1 MKKLY
6 TTLSFLFTFTVL
18 TSFNSFA
25 QINAI
30 DDTFE
35 VVYGTSYVIAGN
47 FLLNDTLNGSQAL
60 ASNVIITTVSSSN
73 SGITISGTNINV
85 AAGTPQGSYTLVYRI
100 CIIGSPTTCDT
111 ATVTINTELIT
122 YPDNFTT
129 SVCNYYVGNILGTYG
144 DPLFVDTLNGAPA
157 ILETYYT
164 NPGNI
169 IHPANVV
176 ATLISAYPG
185 INLNPNGD
193 IFISPGILAP
203 GPYQIT
209 YQLCEIANL
218 NNCEVSYATINII
231 PGFLYAAADD
241 FSLSPIDNTVGGAT
255 MSVLNNDFSECSGML
270 NSFNSFVYPQS
281 IPNGL
286 TLQPDGVITVPM
298 GTPPGTYIIQYGVCE
313 TMQYGVCASATALV
327 VVTGVSSLVAN
338 YDYLDVNYPN
348 ATTTLSVL
356 ANDTLNGSPI
366 NPNAV
371 IITPLN
377 IPSGFSINP
386 NGTIAIGN
394 VAEGTYPVPY
404 QICSATNS
412 SDCNVN
418 YAYVVVFKNRILGK
432 VKFDANNNGCD
443 TSDPFLNNIGL
454 KNNNSSNTYTSYTN
468 YNGAS
473 DYYLIGDVGIN
484 TVSVTN
490 LPSYFTVTP
499 ASQVF
504 NFTVPGTTI
513 APDFC
518 VSVNTNV
525 DDLEIVLIPRF
536 NVVPGLPAY
545 YDILY
550 KNNGSTTLS
559 GQVTLQFDSNKM
571 SFSSSSPSPNT
582 VGLNT
587 ITYNFSSLTPFERR
601 KILNVK
607 LLVATPPTVDL
618 GNVVSFSGNITPIAA
633 DATPSDNSSVVNQTA
648 VNSQDPNDI
657 IVNEGATIT
666 LAQAQQGYLHY
677 TIRFQNVGTS
687 DAINIKVLNDLD
699 PKLDWNTF
707 QLITSSHNCR
717 VKNKNGHNEFL
728 FEGIYLPGTTNEPL
742 SHGYVTYKVKPIA
755 SIAVGNVI
763 PNAASIYFDYNAP
776 IATNTASTTVI
787 NNLATDNFAFSD
799 FNFYPNPVKNS
810 LTISN
815 SSLIDEIEITSI
827 LGQKMLSKKI
837 NDLQTELT
845 ISQLSNGIYF
855 VKVTSQGQ
863 EKTVKIIK
871 E

>member
-1 MKKLY
+1 MKKHYLP
-6 TTLSFLFTFTVL
+6 LLFLFSIL
-18 TSFNSFA
+18 TSFNTFA
-25 QINAI
+25 QINAV
-30 DDTFE
+30 DDNFE
-35 VVYGTSYVIAGN
+35 VVYGATNVVAGN
-47 FLLNDTLNGSQAL
+47 FLLNDTLNGNQAL
-60 ASNVIITTVSSSN
+60 ASNVSITTVSSSN
-73 SGITISGTNINV
+73 PGVTISGTNINV
-85 AAGTPQGSYTLVYRI
+85 AAGTPQGSYVLVYQI
-100 CIIGSPTTCDT
+100 CIIGNPTSCDT
-111 ATVTINTELIT
+111 GVVTINTELIT
-122 YPDNFTT
+122 YPDSFTT
-129 SVCNYYVGNILGTYG
+129 SNCQYYVGNILGTNG
-144 DPLFVDTLNGAPA
+144 NPLFIDTLNGVPA
-157 ILETYYT
+157 ILQTYYT

-176 ATLISAYPG
+176 VTLINTYPG

-193 IFISPGILAP
+193 IFILPGVLAP
-203 GPYQIT
+203 GNYPLT
-209 YQLCEIANL
+209 YQLCEIANP
-218 NNCEVSYATINII
+218 NNCDVSFATIGIV
-231 PGFLYAAADD
+231 PGFLYAAPDD
-241 FSLSPIDNTVGGAT
+241 FSFSPIDNTVGGAT
-255 MSVLNNDFSECSGML
+255 MSVLNNDFSECNGML
-270 NSFNSFVYPQS
+270 NQFNSFVYPQS

-286 TLQPDGVITVPM
+286 TLQSDGVITVPV

-313 TMQYGVCASATALV
+313 TTPFGTCSSATAIV
-327 VVTGVSSLVAN
+327 VVTGISSLVAN

-356 ANDTLNGSPI
+356 TNDTLNGSPLNSNDI
-366 NPNAV
+366 

-377 IPSGFSINP
+377 IPAGFSINA

-394 VAEGTYPVPY
+394 VSEGTYPVPY
-404 QICSATNS
+404 QICRATNL
-412 SDCNVN
+412 SDCTVN

-432 VKFDANNNGCD
+432 VKFDANANGCD
-443 TSDPFLNNIGL
+443 ASDPFLNNISI
-454 KNNNSSNTYTSYTN
+454 KNNNNSNAYTSYTN

-473 DYYLIGDVGIN
+473 DYYLIGDVGTN

-499 ASQVF
+499 ATQVF
-504 NFTVPGTTI
+504 NFTLPGTTI

-518 VSVNTNV
+518 ITANTNV

-559 GQVTLQFDSNKM
+559 GQVTFQFDNTKM
-571 SFSSSSPSPNT
+571 TFSSSTPSPNNI
-582 VGLNT
+582 GLNT
-587 ITYNFSSLTPFERR
+587 ITYNFASLAPFEKR
-601 KILNVK
+601 KIYNVK
-607 LLVATPPTVDL
+607 LLVATPPTVDS
-618 GNVVSFSGNITPIAA
+618 GNVVSFSGNITPLVA
-633 DATPSDNSSVVNQTA
+633 DATPIDNSSAVNQTV
-648 VNSQDPNDI
+648 VNAQDPNDI
-657 IVNEGATIT
+657 IVHEGATIT

-699 PKLDWNTF
+699 PKLDWSTF

-776 IATNTASTTVI
+776 ITTNTASTTVVS
-787 NNLATDNFAFSD
+787 NLSIENFAFSN
-799 FNFYPNPVKNS
+799 FNYYPNPVKNS

-815 SSLIDEIEITSI
+815 SSVIDAIELTSI
-827 LGQKMLSKKI
+827 LGQNILSKKI
-837 NDLQTELT
+837 NDLQTELN
-845 ISQLSNGIYF
+845 ISSLSKGIYF
-855 VKVTSQGQ
+855 VKVSSQGQ
-863 EKTVKIIK
+863 EKIVKIIK